1 MFSGYE
7 FHNIVKEKITCLRMS
22 NMITMKEFRS
32 ILVLTF
38 ITVALF
44 ASGCTEKNLSAE
56 EIATRMLDKQNSTQ
70 DYSYTM
76 HMPSNFGGKT
86 EEIESKIIFKKPN
99 MFKETMTRSGKENQI
114 ISVSDGETAWSY
126 TPDTNTVTIM
136 KLPKVSEPKKDDY
149 INAVGEFLNDTNV
162 TLLGVEKID
171 GRNNYLL
178 ETIPKE
184 KDGNY
189 ELVYKTKMWIDEE
202 TWMPLRYETYNGDGN
217 LTMKFEARDL
227 KVNTG
232 IPDSEFKF
240 EIPKGAK
247 IVDLG
252 EIQLPENLSIEE
264 ARKKASFKILTPE
277 YLPEG
282 YEFNDSMIFN
292 NSKFSP
298 EGQISETVELTYTKD
313 KAIIDL
319 TETVSKNQPSGAAI
333 MDKSED
339 IKINGIE
346 GKYVSTGKMKL
357 LTWKLGDVNLNL
369 CASLEKDEMLKIAE
383 SIS

>member
-1 MFSGYE
+1 
-7 FHNIVKEKITCLRMS
+7 
-22 NMITMKEFRS
+22 MITTKKFRS
-32 ILVLTF
+32 MFVLTF
-38 ITVALF
+38 IVVALF

-56 EIATRMLDKQNSTQ
+56 EIATKMLDKQNSTQ

-76 HMPSNFGGKT
+76 HMTSNLGGKT
-86 EEIESKIIFKKPN
+86 EEIESKTIFKKPN
-99 MFKETMTRSGKENQI
+99 MFKETMTRSGKENQT

-136 KLPKVSEPKKDDY
+136 KLPKVSEPQKDDY

-171 GRNNYLL
+171 GRNTYLL

-184 KDGNY
+184 KDGDY
-189 ELVYKTKMWIDEE
+189 ELAHKTKMWIDEE

-217 LTMKFEARDL
+217 QTMKIEIRDL

-252 EIQLPENLSIEE
+252 EIQLPENLSLEE

-282 YEFNDSMIFN
+282 YEFNNSMIFN

-298 EGQISETVELTYTKD
+298 ESQISETVELTYIKD
-313 KAIIDL
+313 KTIIDIS
-319 TETVSKNQPSGAAI
+319 ETVSKNQSSDAAI
-333 MDKSED
+333 IDKSED
-339 IKINGIE
+339 IKINGID
-346 GKYVSTGKMKL
+346 GKYVSMGKTKL
-357 LTWKLGDVNLNL
+357 LTWRLGDVNLNL

-383 SIS
+383 SISEKT

>member
-1 MFSGYE
+1 
-7 FHNIVKEKITCLRMS
+7 
-22 NMITMKEFRS
+22 MITTKEFGS
-32 ILVLTF
+32 ILVLAF

-56 EIATRMLDKQNSTQ
+56 QIATQMMDKENSTQ

-76 HMPSNFGGKT
+76 HMTSYIGGQTK
-86 EEIESKIIFKKPN
+86 EIESKIIFKKPN
-99 MFKETMTRSGKENQI
+99 MIKSIATESGKENQTM
-114 ISVSDGETAWSY
+114 SVSDGQSLWSY

-136 KLPKVSEPKKDDY
+136 KLPKVKASEPKKDDY
-149 INAVGEFLNDTNV
+149 INAVSEFLNDTNV

-171 GRNNYLL
+171 GRTTYLL
-178 ETIPKE
+178 EAIPKD
-184 KDGNY
+184 KDGDY
-189 ELVYKTKMWIDEE
+189 ELIYKTKIWVDQE

-217 LTMKFEARDL
+217 RTMKFEARDL

-232 IPDSEFKF
+232 VPDSEFKF
-240 EIPKGAK
+240 EIPEGAK
-247 IVDLG
+247 IVDMG
-252 EIQLPENLSIEE
+252 EIKPPENLSLEE

-282 YEFNDSMIFN
+282 YEFSSAMIYN

-298 EGQISETVELTYTKD
+298 ESQTSETVELTYTKD

-319 TETVSKNQPSGAAI
+319 TETVSKNQSSDDAI

-346 GKYVSTGKMKL
+346 GKYVSMGKMKFL
-357 LTWKLGDVNLNL
+357 RWKLGDVNLNL

-383 SIS
+383 SILEKT